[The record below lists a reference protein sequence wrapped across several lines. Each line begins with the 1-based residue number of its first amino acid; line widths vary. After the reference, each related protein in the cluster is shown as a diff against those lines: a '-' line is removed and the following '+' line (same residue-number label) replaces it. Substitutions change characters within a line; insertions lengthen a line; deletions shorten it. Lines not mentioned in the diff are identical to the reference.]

1 MPGGVCTEFIHQAN
15 QCLHL
20 EHFDGIAS
28 RNHGSGRLEIKM
40 PIFLIVSERIVR
52 NIHFCNN
59 GVIALRDIVER
70 RERII
75 ENLHASVELFDD
87 ASLLFL
93 INLVCLSNLLPIALH
108 ALFFRVED
116 VDGSAGA
123 AAIPGVVQWGNDG

>member
-59 GVIALRDIVER
+59 GVVAFRDILKR
-70 RERII
+70 FQRLIQFYHAFI
-75 ENLHASVELFDD
+75 EVCND
-87 ASLLFL
+87 AGFLFL
-93 INLVCLSNLLPIALH
+93 VNFTRLPNLLPITLH
-108 ALFFRVED
+108 TLFFRVED